1 MRADAYGVTGMH
13 APARPRRSTRRPT
26 IVESQEHV
34 DANAPEGKPKGART
48 RKRPTAKAPT
58 EAGKRS
64 LNLRIDEDSYKRLS
78 VHALMK
84 NKTMSEL
91 VMEFAQAHLREFSI
105 HRHGAKTEQGE

>member
-1 MRADAYGVTGMH
+1 MD
-13 APARPRRSTRRPT
+13 
-26 IVESQEHV
+26 SQEHTDV
-34 DANAPEGKPKGART
+34 NAHDGKPRGARA
-48 RKRPTAKAPT
+48 RKRPTAKTPT

-105 HRHGAKTEQGE
+105 HRHGARTEQGE

>member
-1 MRADAYGVTGMH
+1 MEAKEQGD
-13 APARPRRSTRRPT
+13 
-26 IVESQEHV
+26 V
-34 DANAPEGKPKGART
+34 DAPEGKPKGART

-91 VMEFAQAHLREFSI
+91 VMEFAQTHLREFSI
-105 HRHGAKTEQGE
+105 HRHGARTEQGE

>member
-1 MRADAYGVTGMH
+1 MDV
-13 APARPRRSTRRPT
+13 
-26 IVESQEHV
+26 QEHGNM
-34 DANAPEGKPKGART
+34 NAPDDKPKGART
-48 RKRPTAKAPT
+48 RRRPTAKAPT

-105 HRHGAKTEQGE
+105 HRHGARSEQGE